1 MVWPPAFAATVRRS
15 AATASAAQT
24 GPVKHEGLRRIADL
38 LERRNRLDDEIAAR
52 VGRPTTS
59 GHLGEWIAVEI
70 FDVELD
76 KSASA
81 AAWDG
86 HFRSGPLQW
95 RSVNVNWYLQREGIL
110 DLTSLLMPDE
120 YLMRTG
126 PTSAAT
132 TSYGGTRPWRINN
145 VYLFDALGLPD
156 DLLARGRKVHR
167 LAFGPHC
174 GRRLRSI

>member
-1 MVWPPAFAATVRRS
+1 MRSCGGSRTCSKGATDLTTRSRR
-15 AATASAAQT
+15 AS
-24 GPVKHEGLRRIADL
+24 GDRRRQA
-38 LERRNRLDDEIAAR
+38 
-52 VGRPTTS
+52 TS
-59 GHLGEWIAVEI
+59 GSGSLFEI

-132 TSYGGTRPWRINN
+132 TSYGGTRPWCIDN
-145 VYLFDALGLPD
+145 VYLFDDLGSRD

-174 GRRLRSI
+174 GRRLRSIQSRSTLGWS